1 MVDKEYRNN
10 KKASN
15 YASQVDSLK
24 DNPIKQMQDQYLE

>member
-15 YASQVDSLK
+15 YAS
-24 DNPIKQMQDQYLE
+24 